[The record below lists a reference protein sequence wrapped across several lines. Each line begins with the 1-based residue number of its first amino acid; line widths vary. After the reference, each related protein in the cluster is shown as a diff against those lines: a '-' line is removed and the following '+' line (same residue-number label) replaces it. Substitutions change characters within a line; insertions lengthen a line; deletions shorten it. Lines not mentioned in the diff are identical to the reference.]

1 MSLVSP
7 FFGTRCTLLSN
18 SEKVTRQ
25 DNSRASSFGHSPVL
39 SAEHFSLCGFLPWTA
54 DRMMLR
60 EREGCCKNGMARK
73 GRGRTLRSRCGSWCN
88 EAIAWTCGPQS
99 QRGHYADRQRERCR
113 RPSDPLLGIIH
124 RQIAASHAQYTPLAL
139 RMVSNNAELTAVK
152 AVSNSYSLI

>member
-1 MSLVSP
+1 MRCSEIVNKFLAANLLENLTVKKIENRPRINRVTAVSLVSP

-39 SAEHFSLCGFLPWTA
+39 SAEHFSLCGFLAWTA

-73 GRGRTLRSRCGSWCN
+73 GRGRTLRSRCGSSCN

-99 QRGHYADRQRERCR
+99 QRGHYADRQREM
-113 RPSDPLLGIIH
+113 S
-124 RQIAASHAQYTPLAL
+124 AS
-139 RMVSNNAELTAVK
+139 
-152 AVSNSYSLI
+152 